1 MRSVRRKNENKTFMN
16 FFDLILQRN
25 VINYNVQTI

>member
-16 FFDLILQRN
+16 LLILQRN
-25 VINYNVQTI
+25 VINYNVQII